1 MGSINDIY
9 VLKGNNRKGQEE
21 WESKIKQ
28 LESEL
33 ENNQRRL
40 EEEILQN
47 KEIMEQ
53 ISTFEE
59 DKEQFILKIQELEE
73 DNIRLMK

>member
-1 MGSINDIY
+1 
-9 VLKGNNRKGQEE
+9 V
-21 WESKIKQ
+21 SKIKQ

-33 ENNQRRL
+33 EDNQRRL
-40 EEEILQN
+40 DEEILQN

-53 ISTFEE
+53 MNTFEE